1 MVLRSHLLL
10 FFGAKFSFFFYAASP
25 IKSSPA
31 TNCLSKFLNKMYH
44 CIIVKQ
50 WSTVAS
56 HYLSCSKKLG
66 IGQYPVTNKLTVLIM
81 LASLSVLL
89 QNTTAEKGQPL
100 GTSLHTKGLGARCV
114 VG

>member
-1 MVLRSHLLL
+1 
-10 FFGAKFSFFFYAASP
+10 
-25 IKSSPA
+25 
-31 TNCLSKFLNKMYH
+31 MYH

-50 WSTVAS
+50 WSSTVAS
-56 HYLSCSKKLG
+56 HLLVMFKEVG
-66 IGQYPVTNKLTVLIM
+66 RGQYLVTNKLMM

-89 QNTTAEKGQPL
+89 QNTIAEKGQPL

>member
-1 MVLRSHLLL
+1 MFKEV
-10 FFGAKFSFFFYAASP
+10 G
-25 IKSSPA
+25 
-31 TNCLSKFLNKMYH
+31 C
-44 CIIVKQ
+44 
-50 WSTVAS
+50 
-56 HYLSCSKKLG
+56 
-66 IGQYPVTNKLTVLIM
+66 GQYLVTNKLTVLMM